1 VTEADDREAI
11 NEPANPLGMEGIEFI
26 EYATARP
33 QALGQVLETLGFH
46 PIARHRS
53 REVLLYR
60 QGGINVIVNAHG
72 GGAGQGGTLDDKPV
86 IAAVALRVRDA
97 AAAYGRALERGAW
110 AVPIRVE
117 VMELNI
123 PAVHGPGGSRIY
135 FVDRHRE
142 FSIYDV
148 DFVPIPGVDPHPPAL
163 AGLHFFGIVQY
174 IGNGRTEDWTDFYG
188 ELFGF
193 QALLVGCRL
202 RHPAQGPHPAQPV
215 PGGLGLLPAA
225 DRARTGH
232 SGGGRHRMLPARGPG
247 NGRCAGHRGRAAHP
261 RRGFC
266 GVGPRAFGRPRR
278 AHADPPGRR
287 VVRVGPPRSWVIT
300 MNPLQGNIDDFGM
313 DTISLAGPL
322 EAKLQAVRA
331 AGFGQIMLSA
341 RDIVGHPDGLD
352 AAVQAVRAS
361 GLRVTGFQV
370 LRDFEGLSGHLHDYK
385 VDIAKSM
392 LEMCAALGSKIL
404 LVCSSTSVHATQDLD
419 AIAKDLRKLAML
431 AIPLGIKVAYEG
443 LSWGRTINEFTTAW
457 EVVSRADVPNLG
469 LGLDSFHLFATQT
482 PLDDL
487 ELLDPEK
494 IFLVQLADFMWQE
507 IRSVE
512 ERITTARHFRVFP
525 GEGVHSE
532 ALAELVRRLH
542 ALGYRGDYSFE
553 VFNDD
558 YQQIPLPVVAQR
570 ARRSALWLGEDV
582 QRRSVPLP
590 NQMRLRAASGR

>member
-1 VTEADDREAI
+1 
-11 NEPANPLGMEGIEFI
+11 
-26 EYATARP
+26 
-33 QALGQVLETLGFH
+33 
-46 PIARHRS
+46 
-53 REVLLYR
+53 
-60 QGGINVIVNAHG
+60 
-72 GGAGQGGTLDDKPV
+72 
-86 IAAVALRVRDA
+86 
-97 AAAYGRALERGAW
+97 
-110 AVPIRVE
+110 
-117 VMELNI
+117 
-123 PAVHGPGGSRIY
+123 
-135 FVDRHRE
+135 
-142 FSIYDV
+142 
-148 DFVPIPGVDPHPPAL
+148 
-163 AGLHFFGIVQY
+163 
-174 IGNGRTEDWTDFYG
+174 
-188 ELFGF
+188 
-193 QALLVGCRL
+193 
-202 RHPAQGPHPAQPV
+202 
-215 PGGLGLLPAA
+215 
-225 DRARTGH
+225 
-232 SGGGRHRMLPARGPG
+232 
-247 NGRCAGHRGRAAHP
+247 
-261 RRGFC
+261 
-266 GVGPRAFGRPRR
+266 
-278 AHADPPGRR
+278 
-287 VVRVGPPRSWVIT
+287 
-300 MNPLQGNIDDFGM
+300 MNPLQGNVDDFGM

-322 EAKLQAVRA
+322 EAKLKAIRA
-331 AGFGQIMLSA
+331 AGFSQIMLSA

-404 LVCSSTSVHATQDLD
+404 LVCSSTSVHASQDLD
-419 AIAKDLRKLAML
+419 AIARDLRKLAML

-469 LGLDSFHLFATQT
+469 IGLDSFHMFATQT

-525 GEGVHSE
+525 GEGVHSD
-532 ALAELVRRLH
+532 ALADLVRRLH

-582 QRRSVPLP
+582 LRRSVPLP
-590 NQMRLRAASGR
+590 NQMRLRTRAAA